1 MLACFISLVPPRFTE
16 IPDQVIKVKKNTI
29 ASVICRAFGF
39 PPPVIQW
46 SKAFASLPK
55 RRATVE
61 NGTLKITSFSLKD
74 VGTYQCK
81 ATNKL
86 GSVSA
91 STALNIVEGERN
103 RLVLLLLKAGRSVR
117 SSPDR
122 VVQLRALV
130 ELIVWCSCTRHHS
143 HHVSLHPGV
152 KIGIGKNH
160 IHGGVEIPLAV
171 SCYSNRRVSVGLIS
185 HLSYLARMETTSFST
200 VISFRQLLSFLSRDT
215 GCPDGWVRHTTLCF
229 RVIDSPTLKWNFARR
244 TCQDLAADLAII
256 RSVTENNFIFDLIR
270 KQKTVTN

>member
-1 MLACFISLVPPRFTE
+1 MLPCFISLVPPRFTE
-16 IPDQVIKVKKNTI
+16 ISDQVIKVKESTI

-91 STALNIVEGERN
+91 STALNIVEGEED
-103 RLVLLLLKAGRSVR
+103 RLVLLLFKARRSVR
-117 SSPDR
+117 LSPVKRLTLDPWPSPLCG
-122 VVQLRALV
+122 VLAQD
-130 ELIVWCSCTRHHS
+130 TS
-143 HHVSLHPGV
+143 HTMSP
-152 KIGIGKNH
+152 
-160 IHGGVEIPLAV
+160 
-171 SCYSNRRVSVGLIS
+171 
-185 HLSYLARMETTSFST
+185 ST
-200 VISFRQLLSFLSRDT
+200 QK
-215 GCPDGWVRHTTLCF
+215 
-229 RVIDSPTLKWNFARR
+229 LK
-244 TCQDLAADLAII
+244 
-256 RSVTENNFIFDLIR
+256 
-270 KQKTVTN
+270 